1 MKPTIGMLL
10 VIKGGWIMRFP
21 RAFCVSVAL
30 LIGFGAV
37 HGGET
42 AKDWQKLKGN
52 WEAAEIVADGKV
64 ASADEVKAVKVTFA
78 AADKMTLVGG
88 KDIGKHKFGVKLDAS
103 KKPKAIDLKALH
115 GESKGD
121 VVLGIY
127 DLEGDT
133 LKLCVSSDPKIND
146 RPLAFASKQG
156 SKVFMYTF
164 KRAKP

>member
-1 MKPTIGMLL
+1 
-10 VIKGGWIMRFP
+10 P
-21 RAFCVSVAL
+21 RAFSVSVAL

-37 HGGET
+37 HGGDT

-52 WEAAEIVADGKV
+52 WEAVEIVADGKV
-64 ASADEVKAVKVTFA
+64 TSADEVKAVKLIFA
-78 AADKMTLVGG
+78 AADRMTLVGG

-103 KKPKAIDLKALH
+103 KKPKAIDLKALD

-121 VVLGIY
+121 VALGIY
-127 DLEGDT
+127 QLEGDT
-133 LKLCVSSDPKIND
+133 LKLCVSSDPALKD
-146 RPLAFASKQG
+146 RPSEFASKQG